1 METLKV
7 QMEDPEA
14 KKFRE
19 KAMKIYGHSKG
30 SISKAM
36 NSAIRTWL
44 DKTEGKRGRLKAKE
58 IRGLLAGLKDSSL
71 MAQRKS
77 AKMMG
82 SPD

>member
-19 KAMKIYGHSKG
+19 KAM
-30 SISKAM
+30 
-36 NSAIRTWL
+36 NSAIKTWL